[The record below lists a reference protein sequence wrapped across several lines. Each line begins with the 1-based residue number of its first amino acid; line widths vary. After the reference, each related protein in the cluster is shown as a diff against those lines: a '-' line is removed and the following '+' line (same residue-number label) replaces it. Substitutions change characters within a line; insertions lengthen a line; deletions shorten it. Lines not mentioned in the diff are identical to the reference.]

1 MDAPQQEVECI
12 EIVPGKIFH
21 LKNVLSHEKC
31 AELRDW
37 ADDFGWQAPLRV
49 PYHDQELSDFQFNLR
64 TSLRIDKIKDQAF
77 SDMLTHRVNPHLPQE
92 LEDGRTI
99 RPVFETFR
107 FDKYAQSGG
116 HFRPHYDDSKFRVE
130 GANRGEASVFTLMI
144 WLNEEYEGGATHFLP
159 CKLQGED
166 IYIKGN
172 TGDALIFWQRGMLHE
187 GTDTTSGTKYIVHSN
202 IMYSPHV
209 GEGPRPVPQRFRFA
223 KTIRQKVRKLR
234 RKHFE
239 EHGAYVNT
247 DQFSEEGEGGFVE
260 MLEERARI
268 TNMEDKNFPVT
279 VEA

>member
-1 MDAPQQEVECI
+1 MAAPQQEVECI

-37 ADDFGWQAPLRV
+37 ADEFGWSAPIRV
-49 PYHDQELSDFQFNLR
+49 PYQLEELAEFSFSLR
-64 TSLRIDKIKDQAF
+64 TSLRIEKIKDQAF
-77 SDMLTHRVNPHLPQE
+77 SDMLTQRVNPHLPQE

-107 FDKYAQSGG
+107 FDKYAESGG
-116 HFRPHYDDSKFRVE
+116 HFRPHYDDSKFRIE
-130 GANRGEASVFTLMI
+130 GEKRGEASVFTLMI
-144 WLNEEYEGGATHFLP
+144 WLNEEYEGGETHFLP

-172 TGDALIFWQRGMLHE
+172 TGDALIFWQNGMLHE
-187 GTDTTSGTKYIVHSN
+187 GTDTISGTKYIVHSN

-209 GEGPRPVPQRFRFA
+209 GMGKRPVPQRFRFA
-223 KTIRQKVRKLR
+223 KHIRQEQQALQKRQ
-234 RKHFE
+234 FE
-239 EHGAYVNT
+239 EHGSYYATV
-247 DQFSEEGEGGFVE
+247 DADPEGGFIQQI
-260 MLEERARI
+260 EERQRI
-268 TNMEDKNFPVT
+268 AYMEDKNFPVT